1 MAMGDT
7 MDRPKGRPQ
16 PALGQWIGLMLA
28 GAVIGVA
35 VFGGALAIFDA
46 VRDRLGLHW
55 SSELLGLLALFL
67 VFSIALTVLACWLL
81 GFLMVAVSQRA
92 VANALTVTTEP
103 DASHNWTLRPAPPS
117 VSEHTTYMMKDTVPR
132 VSGRGH
138 G

>member
-1 MAMGDT
+1 MN
-7 MDRPKGRPQ
+7 RPKGRPQ
-16 PALGQWIGLMLA
+16 PDLGQWVGLMLA

-35 VFGGALAIFDA
+35 VFGCALAIFDA

-55 SSELLGLLALFL
+55 SSELLGLLALLL

-92 VANALTVTTEP
+92 VENAFSVTTTPTEP
-103 DASHNWTLRPAPPS
+103 DASQNWTLRPTPPS

-132 VSGRGH
+132 DRT
-138 G
+138 